1 MQTKYVVSSI
11 KVAIPFLIIY
21 ALIGSILPIK
31 RTYNIVDNSVVVVSD
46 DGIHTHFYFDY
57 YVNNNVTDIE
67 HVEFNGEYCR
77 SCGNP
82 LIRTSI
88 IDEYHCSSNSYK
100 QLYKD
105 RYDIIKN
112 NKTTFQ
118 TSLLGAWFVIMV
130 LISIIIIF
138 GMAQLMMFLKQ
149 TQHRVK
155 DKLLIFLFYKTDPKL
170 KKKNKQIK
178 NIKINSSDI
187 TGAISGFPEPI
198 VRRLLECQIEQCG
211 RCDIYALQMDPFMG
225 ISLSQTPEGYE
236 FWRRVVRCKD
246 FKYFYD
252 YYNLDYNEVKN
263 SNEIDIL
270 MKKIFN

>member
-11 KVAIPFLIIY
+11 KVAIPFLIIHF
-21 ALIGSILPIK
+21 LVGSLLPIK

-118 TSLLGAWFVIMV
+118 TSLLGAWFIIMV
-130 LISIIIIF
+130 LHSIIIIF
-138 GMAQLMMFLKQ
+138 GMVQLMMFLK
-149 TQHRVK
+149 HYNVK
-155 DKLLIFLFYKTDPKL
+155 NKLLIFLFYKTDPKL

-187 TGAISGFPEPI
+187 TGEISGCPEPI

-211 RCDIYALQMDPFMG
+211 RCDIHALQMNPFRG
-225 ISLSQTPEGYE
+225 LSLSQTSEGYE
-236 FWRRVVRCKD
+236 FWRRVLIYKD

-263 SNEIDIL
+263 NNEIDNL

>member
-11 KVAIPFLIIY
+11 KVVIPFLIIY
-21 ALIGSILPIK
+21 TLIGSILPIK
-31 RTYNIVDNSVVVVSD
+31 RTCNIVDNSVVVISD

-57 YVNNNVTDIE
+57 YVNNNVTDIK
-67 HVEFNGEYCR
+67 HVEFNGEYCK
-77 SCGNP
+77 SCGRP
-82 LIRTSI
+82 LVRTSI
-88 IDEYHCSSNSYK
+88 TGEYHCGPNSK
-100 QLYKD
+100 QIHRN

-118 TSLLGAWFVIMV
+118 ASLLGPWLVIMV
-130 LISIIIIF
+130 LISIIILF
-138 GMAQLMMFLKQ
+138 GMSWLTVFLK
-149 TQHRVK
+149 HYNVK
-155 DKLLIFLFYKTDPKL
+155 NKLLIFLFYKTDPKL

-225 ISLSQTPEGYE
+225 ISLLQTPEGYE

>member
-1 MQTKYVVSSI
+1 MM
-11 KVAIPFLIIY
+11 
-21 ALIGSILPIK
+21 
-31 RTYNIVDNSVVVVSD
+31 
-46 DGIHTHFYFDY
+46 H
-57 YVNNNVTDIE
+57 
-67 HVEFNGEYCR
+67 
-77 SCGNP
+77 
-82 LIRTSI
+82 
-88 IDEYHCSSNSYK
+88 
-100 QLYKD
+100 
-105 RYDIIKN
+105 
-112 NKTTFQ
+112 
-118 TSLLGAWFVIMV
+118 
-130 LISIIIIF
+130 
-138 GMAQLMMFLKQ
+138 LMMFLE
-149 TQHRVK
+149 HYNVK
-155 DKLLIFLFYKTDPKL
+155 NKLLIFLFYKIDPKV

-211 RCDIYALQMDPFMG
+211 RCDIYALQMDAFMG